1 MSLFRA
7 TLLSLLLLSPLAAC
21 QKTEPGPPAQAGKE
35 SRDPNVVKVSPEMMS
50 GIKVAPVAKAV
61 IGDTFR
67 IASQIMLDQDRV
79 ARIGARVTG
88 RISEVRVTLG
98 QRVERGQLLAAIDS
112 TELAAAQ
119 LTYLKAANQVQLQTR
134 AVERARL
141 LLSAD
146 VIGSA
151 ELQRRENEL
160 ASAEAELR
168 AAEDQLKVLGM
179 SREAVENL
187 AQIRT
192 INSVSPITSTLSGT
206 VIERKVTQ
214 GQVVQPADALF
225 TIADLSYIWAV
236 ADVPEQQVHL
246 IQLGQKVEVEVPAL
260 PQKDSL
266 IGKITYIA
274 DIVDPE
280 TRTVTVRTG
289 LPNPDQALKPA
300 MLAQM
305 VIQGRPVSR
314 LAVPAKAV
322 VREGNAE
329 HVLVQTGPDE
339 FRLRPVKLGPEEKEL
354 RPVLEGLKEGERIV
368 TEGAFHLNNERK
380 RKELSSS

>member
-1 MSLFRA
+1 V
-7 TLLSLLLLSPLAAC
+7 
-21 QKTEPGPPAQAGKE
+21 E
-35 SRDPNVVKVSPEMMS
+35 
-50 GIKVAPVAKAV
+50 PVAKAE

-88 RISEVRVTLG
+88 RISEIRVTLG

-179 SREAVENL
+179 SREAVETL

-214 GQVVQPADALF
+214 GQVVQPADVLF

-260 PQKDSL
+260 PQKDHL

-274 DIVDPE
+274 DIVNPE

-289 LPNPDQALKPA
+289 LPNTDQALKPA

-314 LAVPAKAV
+314 LAVPAQAV
-322 VREGNAE
+322 VREGNAD
-329 HVLVQTGPDE
+329 HVLVQTGADE
-339 FRLRPVKLGPEEKEL
+339 FRLRTVKLGPEEKGL
-354 RPVLEGLKEGERIV
+354 RPVLEGLKDGEPIV

-380 RKELSSS
+380 RKELAAS

>member
-1 MSLFRA
+1 M
-7 TLLSLLLLSPLAAC
+7 
-21 QKTEPGPPAQAGKE
+21 QAGKE
-35 SRDPNVVKVSPEMMS
+35 SRDPNVVRVSPEMMS
-50 GIKVAPVAKAV
+50 GIKVAPVAKAE

-88 RISEVRVTLG
+88 RISEIRVTLG

-112 TELAAAQ
+112 TELATAQ
-119 LTYLKAANQVQLQTR
+119 LAYLKAANQVQLQTR

-179 SREAVENL
+179 STEAIENL

-214 GQVVQPADALF
+214 GQVVQPADVLF
-225 TIADLSYIWAV
+225 TIADLSYIWAI
-236 ADVPEQQVHL
+236 AEVPEQQVHL

-260 PQKDSL
+260 PHRDGL

-274 DIVDPE
+274 DMVNPE

-289 LPNPDQALKPA
+289 LPNPDQSLKPA
-300 MLAQM
+300 MLAQHGDPGAAGDPPRRSGP
-305 VIQGRPVSR
+305 GRRTRRERRPR
-314 LAVPAKAV
+314 AGPDGRRRIPASA
-322 VREGNAE
+322 R
-329 HVLVQTGPDE
+329 QTGSGRE
-339 FRLRPVKLGPEEKEL
+339 RPAAGPGGA
-354 RPVLEGLKEGERIV
+354 EGGREDRHRGSLP
-368 TEGAFHLNNERK
+368 
-380 RKELSSS
+380 SQ

>member
-1 MSLFRA
+1 MNLLSA
-7 TLLSLLLLSPLAAC
+7 AALSLLILFPLAAC
-21 QKTEPGPPAQAGKE
+21 QKTEPTATAQVGKE
-35 SRDPNVVKVSPEMMS
+35 SRDPNLVRVSPEMMS
-50 GIKVAPVAKAV
+50 GIKVAPVTQAE

-88 RISEVRVTLG
+88 RISEIRVTLG

-119 LTYLKAANQVQLQTR
+119 LTYLKAANQVQLQTW

-179 SREAVENL
+179 SKEAVENL

-214 GQVVQPADALF
+214 GQVVQPADVLF
-225 TIADLSYIWAV
+225 TIADLSYIWAI
-236 ADVPEQQVHL
+236 AEVPEQQVHL

-260 PQKDSL
+260 PHKDGL
-266 IGKITYIA
+266 MGKITYIA
-274 DIVDPE
+274 DIVNPE

-289 LPNPDQALKPA
+289 LPNPDHSLKPA

-305 VIQGRPVSR
+305 VIQGRPVTR

-322 VREGNAE
+322 VREGSAD
-329 HVLVQTGPDE
+329 HVLVQTGADE
-339 FRLRPVKLGPEEKEL
+339 FRLQPVKLGPEERDL
-354 RPVLEGLKEGERIV
+354 RPVLEGLKEGEKIV

>member
-1 MSLFRA
+1 MNLLRA
-7 TLLSLLLLSPLAAC
+7 TVLSLLIFSPLAAC
-21 QKTEPGPPAQAGKE
+21 QKPEPGPAVQVGKE
-35 SRDPNVVKVSPEMMS
+35 SRDPNVVRVSPEMMS
-50 GIKVAPVAKAV
+50 GLKVAPVAKAE

-88 RISEVRVTLG
+88 RISEIRVTLG

-112 TELAAAQ
+112 TELATAQ
-119 LTYLKAANQVQLQTR
+119 LAYLKAGNQVELQTR

-179 SREAVENL
+179 SKEAIDNL

-214 GQVVQPADALF
+214 GQVVQPADVLF
-225 TIADLSYIWAV
+225 TIADLSYIWAI
-236 ADVPEQQVHL
+236 AEVPEQQVHL
-246 IQLGQKVEVEVPAL
+246 IELGQKVEVEVPAL
-260 PQKDSL
+260 PHKDDL

-274 DIVDPE
+274 DIVNPE

-289 LPNPDQALKPA
+289 LPNPDHSLKPA

-305 VIQGRPVSR
+305 VIQGRPVTR

-322 VREGNAE
+322 VREGSAD

-339 FRLRPVKLGPEEKEL
+339 FRLRPVKLGPEERDL
-354 RPVLEGLKEGERIV
+354 RPVLEGLKEGEKIV

-380 RKELSSS
+380 RKELSAS

>member
-1 MSLFRA
+1 MNIFRII
-7 TLLSLLLLSPLAAC
+7 LLSLFLLLSPIAC
-21 QKTEPGPPAQAGKE
+21 QKAEKPAPAPPSKE
-35 SRDPNVVKVSPEMMS
+35 ARDPNMVKVTPEMMS
-50 GIKVAPVAKAV
+50 GIKVEPVGKAE

-88 RISEVRVTLG
+88 RISEIRVTLG

-119 LTYLKAANQVQLQTR
+119 LTYLKAASQVQLQTR

-160 ASAEAELR
+160 ASTEAELR
-168 AAEDQLKVLGM
+168 AAEDQLQVLGM
-179 SREAVENL
+179 SKEAVQTL

-236 ADVPEQQVHL
+236 AEVPEQQVHL

-260 PQKDSL
+260 PQKNNL

-274 DIVDPE
+274 DVVNPE

-289 LPNPDQALKPA
+289 LPNADQALKPA

-314 LAVPAKAV
+314 LAVPAQAV
-322 VREGNAE
+322 VREGNADY
-329 HVLVQTGPDE
+329 VLVQTGTDE
-339 FRLRPVKLGPEEKEL
+339 FRLRPVKLGPEEKGL
-354 RPVLEGLKEGERIV
+354 RPVLEGLKDGERIV

>member
-1 MSLFRA
+1 MN
-7 TLLSLLLLSPLAAC
+7 LLCPAALGFLLLLPLAAC
-21 QKTEPGPPAQAGKE
+21 QKTEPMATAQVGKE
-35 SRDPNVVKVSPEMMS
+35 SRDPNVVRVSPEMMS
-50 GIKVAPVAKAV
+50 GLKVAPVAKAE
-61 IGDTFR
+61 IRDTFR

-88 RISEVRVTLG
+88 RISEIRVTLG

-112 TELAAAQ
+112 TELATAQ

-179 SREAVENL
+179 SKEAVETL

-214 GQVVQPADALF
+214 GQVVQPAEALF
-225 TIADLSYIWAV
+225 TIADLSHVWAV
-236 ADVPEQQVHL
+236 AEVPEQQVHL
-246 IQLGQKVEVEVPAL
+246 IQSGQKVEVEVPAL
-260 PQKDSL
+260 PQKDHL
-266 IGKITYIA
+266 VGNLTYIA
-274 DIVDPE
+274 DTVNPE
-280 TRTVTVRTG
+280 TRTVTVRTD
-289 LPNPDQALKPA
+289 LLNPDRDLKPA
-300 MLAQM
+300 MLATM
-305 VIQGRPVSR
+305 VIQGRPVTR
-314 LAVPAKAV
+314 LAIPAQAV
-322 VREGNAE
+322 VREGSAD
-329 HVLVQTGPDE
+329 HVIVQTTGDE
-339 FRLRPVKLGPEEKEL
+339 FRLQPVKVGPEERGL

-368 TEGAFHLNNERK
+368 VEGAFHLNNERK
-380 RKELSSS
+380 RKELTSS

>member
-1 MSLFRA
+1 MNLLCTAVLSFLF
-7 TLLSLLLLSPLAAC
+7 LLPLAAC
-21 QKTEPGPPAQAGKE
+21 QKTEPGPPAQTGKE

-50 GIKVAPVAKAV
+50 GIKVAPVTQAE

-88 RISEVRVTLG
+88 RISEIRVTLG

-179 SREAVENL
+179 SKEAVENL

-214 GQVVQPADALF
+214 GQVVQPADVLF
-225 TIADLSYIWAV
+225 TIADLSYIWAI
-236 ADVPEQQVHL
+236 AEVPEQQVHL

-260 PQKDSL
+260 PHKDGL
-266 IGKITYIA
+266 MGKITYIA
-274 DIVDPE
+274 DIVNPE

-289 LPNPDQALKPA
+289 LPNPDHSLKPA

-305 VIQGRPVSR
+305 VIQGRPVTR

-322 VREGNAE
+322 VREGSAD
-329 HVLVQTGPDE
+329 HVLVQTGADE
-339 FRLRPVKLGPEEKEL
+339 FRLQPVKLGPEERDL
-354 RPVLEGLKEGERIV
+354 RPVLEGLKGGERIV